1 MSYLSRP
8 RHHWSILGCMG
19 CWCDEMLFGE
29 TVPREP
35 AYSFQFVVGCAELGD
50 SGASANVKAGG
61 RGGHDRGEADGQAQ
75 RKHFPK
81 SFREHQLNW
90 RPSVYRSCSSSE
102 LDHALDTNQGRGIGP
117 TSGYYTSLLEP
128 TRTPRNNDYPESWL
142 NASSM
147 MLLVISRCS
156 HGLQMVTIQL
166 TRRQHHPFHK
176 ITGHL

>member
-1 MSYLSRP
+1 MRRGQVPISYLSRP
-8 RHHWSILGCMG
+8 RHHWSIHGCMG

-50 SGASANVKAGG
+50 SGPSANVKASG

-117 TSGYYTSLLEP
+117 TSGCWTQFMYNRITDHL
-128 TRTPRNNDYPESWL
+128 TARADAD
-142 NASSM
+142 ASEQR
-147 MLLVISRCS
+147 L
-156 HGLQMVTIQL
+156 
-166 TRRQHHPFHK
+166 P
-176 ITGHL
+176 

>member
-1 MSYLSRP
+1 MRHGQVPMSYLSRP

-35 AYSFQFVVGCAELGD
+35 AYSFQFVVECAELGD
-50 SGASANVKAGG
+50 SGPSANVKAGG
-61 RGGHDRGEADGQAQ
+61 RSGHDRGEADDQAQ

-90 RPSVYRSCSSSE
+90 RPSVYRSCSSGE

-117 TSGYYTSLLEP
+117 TSGCW
-128 TRTPRNNDYPESWL
+128 TRFMYNRITDHLTARADAD
-142 NASSM
+142 ASEQR
-147 MLLVISRCS
+147 L
-156 HGLQMVTIQL
+156 
-166 TRRQHHPFHK
+166 P
-176 ITGHL
+176 